1 MCEWRKIK
9 NATSVLTNNAS
20 IWWDNLCE
28 FDKPRFWNDMK
39 TLMRE
44 TFVHV
49 SSCEDKEDSLEEDNH
64 VVPLVLH
71 NLLQDIH
78 PYKAEDEP
86 DMLIA
91 SCENSETSS
100 HDAPSFP
107 TAKESN
113 GNVLSATFT
122 EGESSLDVLKF
133 STNHA
138 MIE

>member
-1 MCEWRKIK
+1 M
-9 NATSVLTNNAS
+9 
-20 IWWDNLCE
+20 
-28 FDKPRFWNDMK
+28 
-39 TLMRE
+39 
-44 TFVHV
+44 
-49 SSCEDKEDSLEEDNH
+49 
-64 VVPLVLH
+64 VPLVLP

-78 PYKAEDEP
+78 PYKVEDEP

-122 EGESSLDVLKF
+122 EGVSSLDVLKF